1 MYFDTVAVANFA
13 ELVSKYSEGEFASP
27 YRSTIPL
34 LSLVKD
40 QCALLRKILT
50 EFDVPDRA
58 SLHFEFKVDPIRGRG
73 KPSHT
78 DLMVRSEQRALAIE
92 AKWTERPYDTVAV
105 WIRKGATPTHR
116 RDATPVGHEAARNN
130 RREVLAGWIDQ
141 LQRFA
146 ARELDPQDFT
156 GVTYQ
161 MIHRAASACYDA
173 SNPQLTYLHFVDAHD
188 RKRDSIDYCRRQL
201 QHLHALL
208 GHSSQF
214 PISLVTIVLT
224 PTGNFRTIEG
234 LPRGKPATA
243 GLVRDALLNTT
254 LFEFGEYEI
263 EKIRKDRNDGAHRVN
278 DKPRSPSRVEQVVSM
293 KASELF
299 DLSGRVGLV
308 TGASSGLGLRFA
320 EVLAA
325 NGAAVA
331 LVARRKERL
340 AALQARIEA
349 AGGRAV
355 AIEADVLD
363 GAAMRR
369 AFDAAEAAFGT
380 VTILVNNAGVGHST
394 RALDLPEEEWRRVLG
409 TNLDAVFFW
418 SQEGARR
425 MLAAGQPGA
434 IINIASVLG
443 FGVGKGVI
451 AYAAAKAG
459 VVQITKALGLELA
472 FKGIRVNAIAPGWF
486 VTEINRDYLA
496 SDAGKKLTRDI
507 PVGRF
512 GRDGDLDGALLL
524 LASDAGRFIA
534 GATIVVDGGQMVALK
549 G

>member
-1 MYFDTVAVANFA
+1 
-13 ELVSKYSEGEFASP
+13 
-27 YRSTIPL
+27 
-34 LSLVKD
+34 
-40 QCALLRKILT
+40 
-50 EFDVPDRA
+50 
-58 SLHFEFKVDPIRGRG
+58 
-73 KPSHT
+73 
-78 DLMVRSEQRALAIE
+78 
-92 AKWTERPYDTVAV
+92 
-105 WIRKGATPTHR
+105 
-116 RDATPVGHEAARNN
+116 
-130 RREVLAGWIDQ
+130 
-141 LQRFA
+141 
-146 ARELDPQDFT
+146 
-156 GVTYQ
+156 
-161 MIHRAASACYDA
+161 
-173 SNPQLTYLHFVDAHD
+173 
-188 RKRDSIDYCRRQL
+188 
-201 QHLHALL
+201 
-208 GHSSQF
+208 
-214 PISLVTIVLT
+214 
-224 PTGNFRTIEG
+224 
-234 LPRGKPATA
+234 
-243 GLVRDALLNTT
+243 
-254 LFEFGEYEI
+254 
-263 EKIRKDRNDGAHRVN
+263 
-278 DKPRSPSRVEQVVSM
+278 M

-299 DLSGRVGLV
+299 DLRGRVGLV

-369 AFDAAEAAFGT
+369 AFDAAEMAFGT

-394 RALDLPEEEWRRVLG
+394 RAVDLPEEEWRRVLG

-425 MLAAGQPGA
+425 MLAVGQPGA

-534 GATIVVDGGQMVALK
+534 GATIVVDGGQMVALR